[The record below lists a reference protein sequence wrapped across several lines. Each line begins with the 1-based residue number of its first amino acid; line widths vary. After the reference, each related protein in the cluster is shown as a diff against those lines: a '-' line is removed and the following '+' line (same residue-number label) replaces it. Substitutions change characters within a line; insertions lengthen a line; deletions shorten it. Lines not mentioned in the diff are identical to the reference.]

1 MSLKPHQCTK
11 KLHAKLNKRCHTYF
25 IASSTS
31 IFFSNFPGKLMKITI
46 VSVTHVPQQNQHGI
60 CLQQQGDSLK
70 SRETEIQGTV
80 HRRGKELK
88 HLGISIGIH

>member
-1 MSLKPHQCTK
+1 
-11 KLHAKLNKRCHTYF
+11 
-25 IASSTS
+25 
-31 IFFSNFPGKLMKITI
+31 MKITI

-80 HRRGKELK
+80 HQRGKELK